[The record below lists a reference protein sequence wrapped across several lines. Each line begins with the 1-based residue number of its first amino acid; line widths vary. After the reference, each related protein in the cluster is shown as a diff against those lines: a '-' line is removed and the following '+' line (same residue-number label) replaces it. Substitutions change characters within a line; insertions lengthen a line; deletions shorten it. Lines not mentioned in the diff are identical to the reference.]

1 MLCRPKG
8 DADVTSERTFLSGSG
23 DERDVTAISRV
34 RSALGNFQ
42 PEPVQRGE
50 HQASLAHSA
59 RWHKQME
66 LERTAELAA
75 EAVASGLDED
85 DVLGA
90 AGVRP
95 LHQLRPVPPLRHSL
109 TDRHRLNHKVGSLVH
124 DPFSARRRRA
134 PEWLVRYTVGLVAGD
149 LAAVAVASA
158 VAVLFL
164 GTPIPV
170 IVGIA
175 VAAVALWPVVIAAVG
190 GYAERRLGTGSD
202 EYRRVLVS
210 GLIEVSLLGVVSAV
224 SAAGSV
230 RSLILFGAP
239 LATALTLLSRAFLRR
254 RLHAARRADQMTKRV
269 VAVGREASVADL
281 VRRLRRDP
289 TAGFTVVGACVPQP
303 WRATALT
310 DLGVSVL
317 GGMDDAVDALERTHA
332 DAVLV
337 ASASDGAGQ
346 YLRNLSWRLEG
357 TNIEVLVAP
366 GLIEVAPARM
376 QIRPTTSLPLI
387 HVREPEFRGMRRVV
401 KGLFDRSLAAL
412 LLVLGLPVFVL
423 LALAVRCSS
432 AGPVFYRHRRVGM
445 RGREFDLLKFRSMV
459 VDADRLI
466 DDLMGLN
473 EGNDVQ
479 FKMRSDPRV
488 TAVGRFLRRSSLD
501 ELPQLLNVLRGEMS
515 IVGPRPHVTREVDQ
529 YGPDM
534 HRRLL
539 VKPGITGLWQVSGR
553 SNLTWDESVEI
564 DVRYVENWSLSLD
577 LMIIWRTGRAVIKAS
592 GAY

>member
-1 MLCRPKG
+1 
-8 DADVTSERTFLSGSG
+8 VTSERTVLSGSG
-23 DERDVTAISRV
+23 DERDPFTLEAGPAAPRRGHAESLERPEERGSLVD
-34 RSALGNFQ
+34 SAK
-42 PEPVQRGE
+42 R
-50 HQASLAHSA
+50 
-59 RWHKQME
+59 RKQME
-66 LERTAELAA
+66 LDRTAELAA

-95 LHQLRPVPPLRHSL
+95 LHQLRPVPPTKHSL
-109 TDRHRLNHKVGSLVH
+109 TDRHRLNHKVGGLVH

-134 PEWLVRYTVGLVAGD
+134 PDWLVRYTAWLVAGD
-149 LAAVAVASA
+149 LAAAAVAAS
-158 VAVLFL
+158 VAVLTL
-164 GTPIPV
+164 GSASP
-170 IVGIA
+170 A
-175 VAAVALWPVVIAAVG
+175 LSAASVATVALWPLVIAAMG
-190 GYAERRLGTGSD
+190 GYAERRLGTGSY

-210 GLIEVSLLGVVSAV
+210 SLIEVSLLGVL
-224 SAAGSV
+224 SAAGSAATV
-230 RSLILFGAP
+230 RPLILLGAP
-239 LATALTLLSRAFLRR
+239 LATVLTLLWRAFLRQ
-254 RLHAARRADQMTKRV
+254 RLHAARRANQMTKKV
-269 VAVGREASVADL
+269 VAVGREASVVDL
-281 VRRLRRDP
+281 VRRLRRDV

-303 WRATALT
+303 WRATALSE
-310 DLGVSVL
+310 LGVPVL

-337 ASASDGAGQ
+337 ASASDSAGQ

-401 KGLFDRSLAAL
+401 KGVFDRSLAAV

-432 AGPVFYRHRRVGM
+432 SGPVFYRHRRVGM

-466 DDLMGLN
+466 DELREFS

-479 FKMRSDPRV
+479 FKMRRDPRV
-488 TAVGRFLRRSSLD
+488 TSVGRFLRRSSLD
-501 ELPQLLNVLRGEMS
+501 ELPQLLNVLRGDMS
-515 IVGPRPHVTREVDQ
+515 IVGPRPHVTREVEQ

-553 SNLTWDESVEI
+553 SNLTWDETVEL

-577 LMIIWRTGRAVIKAS
+577 LAILWKTGRAVIQAS